1 MKPIIER
8 RDNIEEFNGVKINTD
23 LLGLVVTAKYNGE
36 YIPKRTRTLSVRIM
50 TSCDR
55 ISTYEEW
62 RRHIRSVSKVFKK

>member
-36 YIPKRTRTLSVRIM
+36 YIPKRSRTLGN
-50 TSCDR
+50 
-55 ISTYEEW
+55 EW
-62 RRHIRSVSKVFKK
+62 VARCIKKLIGASNEQ